1 MLYPNKVLL
10 HRFYEKGVGM
20 KRLSF
25 LLLCSCIISSVLMAE
40 DEWPVPKAG
49 GMLGVGYKWL
59 DTGDFELKEIWGG
72 ECGVSLRIDKIMFF
86 VNLGYYSGQDKVE
99 ESTVRISW
107 GKVET
112 GFVYFL
118 LDIIY
123 FGPNYSWRFPNLE
136 IKNGPLVIEGDLE
149 TISGIGLQAGIKMG
163 EICVEYSTTWIDEP
177 DAPAGI
183 TSGYIAGVALK
194 HIF

>member
-1 MLYPNKVLL
+1 
-10 HRFYEKGVGM
+10 M

-25 LLLCSCIISSVLMAE
+25 LLLCFCMFSSVIVAQE
-40 DEWPVPKAG
+40 KWPVPKAG

-72 ECGVSLRIDKIMFF
+72 ECGVSSTIDQIMFF
-86 VNLGYYSGQDKVE
+86 INLGYYSGEDKVE

-118 LDIIY
+118 FDIIY
-123 FGPNYSWRFPNLE
+123 FGPNYSWRFPDLE
-136 IKNGPLVIEGDLE
+136 IKNGPLFIEGELE
-149 TISGIGLQAGIKMG
+149 TISGIGFQGGIKIGKFVM
-163 EICVEYSTTWIDEP
+163 EYGMTWINEP
-177 DAPAGI
+177 HAVTGFQ
-183 TSGYIAGVALK
+183 SGYIAGVALK